1 MNDIDILAAFIAR
14 ERPGARLVRDMS
26 LPDGSVV
33 ALTAVETGRLAGFL
47 TWEEDR
53 PMGRVLRAT
62 REAVK
67 HLHETW
73 VVTSLMGARLLKGEV
88 PGDVGLRVVREG
100 TTQPGVAHPATVL
113 SPPVAQLVELLS
125 REERLE
131 IAGKLGVSDA
141 VLAVAA
147 GGQLKWGSAKFRD
160 MLVDAIG
167 ERNPHDPLAP
177 PTPAQI
183 LLAAKPHAEL
193 IPVVQL

>member
-62 REAVK
+62 RESVK

-88 PGDVGLRVVREG
+88 PGEVGLRVLREG
-100 TTQPGVAHPATVL
+100 TTQPGVAHPATVM
-113 SPPVAQLVELLS
+113 SPPVPQLVELLT

-141 VLAVAA
+141 ILAVAA
-147 GGQLKWGSAKFRD
+147 GGQLKWDRPSSATCWWTRSES
-160 MLVDAIG
+160 VTPVI
-167 ERNPHDPLAP
+167 RWRPRRRPRSYWRRSRAP
-177 PTPAQI
+177 S
-183 LLAAKPHAEL
+183 
-193 IPVVQL
+193 

>member
-14 ERPGARLVRDMS
+14 ERPGARLVRDMR

-88 PGDVGLRVVREG
+88 PRDVGLRVVREG
-100 TTQPGVAHPATVL
+100 TTQPGVALPATVL

-125 REERLE
+125 LEERKAL
-131 IAGKLGVSDA
+131 AGKLGVSDA

-167 ERNPHDPLAP
+167 ERSPHDPLAP

-193 IPVVQL
+193 IPVVQQ